1 MQEHYDRYGRDKGS
15 LSSWRAWI
23 EINALTLSSTGLEV
37 ALLMESV
44 D

>member
-1 MQEHYDRYGRDKGS
+1 MTRSVNFGVEVVS

-23 EINALTLSSTGLEV
+23 EIADWHTVCRLVPEV

>member
-1 MQEHYDRYGRDKGS
+1 MTRKVNFGVEVS

-23 EINALTLSSTGLEV
+23 EIRTGLGQRLRKAI